1 MDEYSDEKYYTDRPL
16 PRGNVTEQTPAKEQ
30 VNKMVSIIEEAQ
42 RGLKWL
48 LEGKFFNFGNTPELL
63 EPEATPDLEKAEEQD
78 NIPEK
83 IVELW
88 KICRRTQWSP
98 TRNRDFYNQALYAS
112 QCEDDVEQIAP
123 FFAYSPVYADMSMA
137 QQLLHL
143 AETLAERR
151 IPTRYFALL
160 PLRLHL

>member
-48 LEGKFFNFGNTPELL
+48 LEGKFFNFDNPPAQPES
-63 EPEATPDLEKAEEQD
+63 EPETAPEMEVKEQD

-98 TRNRDFYNQALYAS
+98 RLLQPSALR
-112 QCEDDVEQIAP
+112 QP
-123 FFAYSPVYADMSMA
+123 M
-137 QQLLHL
+137 
-143 AETLAERR
+143 
-151 IPTRYFALL
+151 
-160 PLRLHL
+160 